1 MPFDGGEGKGRA
13 SDAASDIAP
22 EIASAGGSWQSGRMV
37 IYRILSS
44 LAFLWLRATR
54 GAAERE
60 RFGTPEACERPVVW
74 LHGAS
79 NGEMQAARSV
89 VARLRARWPELAL
102 MITVNSLTARE
113 MVRGWGLEACEVRLA
128 PVDHLPLVRAFL
140 DRVQPIALVM
150 IENELWPHRLSEC
163 AARGVPVLVLG
174 GRMSARSARVWGW
187 MPRLARRVIGPVSW
201 LAPQDEAA
209 RARFL
214 DLGLP
219 EARLGPVMVL
229 KAAALAGAAQVA
241 GFDRARTILAASTH
255 EGEEAAVLAAFVAV
269 LPRHPGARLILA
281 PRHPRRRD
289 EVEAEIAARGLACA
303 TRSRGGAPEG
313 SAPVYLADTM
323 GEMDLWYGAAG
334 ICFVGGSLTP
344 RGGHTP
350 FEPAAHG
357 AAILNGP
364 SLDNFAPAYA
374 ALAAAGGAVAVGD
387 AADLERAFDGLLGDG
402 ARQAA
407 LADAGRRALAVFGA
421 EAGLA
426 AFEEEFAR
434 HTGLAARADAAK
446 K

>member
-1 MPFDGGEGKGRA
+1 
-13 SDAASDIAP
+13 
-22 EIASAGGSWQSGRMV
+22 MV

-60 RFGTPEACERPVVW
+60 RVTAPEACEGPVVW

-79 NGEMQAARSV
+79 NGEMQAARGV
-89 VARLRARWPELAL
+89 VARLRTRWPELRL

-113 MVRGWGLEACEVRLA
+113 MVRGWGLEACDVRLA

-140 DRVQPIALVM
+140 DRVRPVALVM

-174 GRMSARSARVWGW
+174 GRMSARSARIWGW
-187 MPRLARRVIGPVSW
+187 MPGLARRVIGPISW

-214 DLGLP
+214 GLGLP
-219 EARLGPVMVL
+219 DARLGPVTVL
-229 KAAALAGAAQVA
+229 KAAAVAGAAPVA
-241 GFDRARTILAASTH
+241 GFDRVRTILAASTH
-255 EGEEAAVLAAFVAV
+255 EGEEAAVLEAFASV

-289 EVEAEIAARGLACA
+289 EVEAEIAARGLSFA

-313 SAPVYLADTM
+313 DAPVYLADTM

-334 ICFVGGSLTP
+334 ICFVGGSLAP

-357 AAILNGP
+357 AAILHGP
-364 SLDNFAPAYA
+364 SLENFAPAYA
-374 ALAAAGGAVAVGD
+374 ALATSGGAVAVGG
-387 AADLERAFDGLLGDG
+387 AADLEREFDRLLGDG
-402 ARQAA
+402 AGQAA
-407 LADAGRRALAVFGA
+407 LADAGGRALAAFGA

-426 AFEEEFAR
+426 AFEGEFAR
-434 HTGLAARADAAK
+434 LTGLKAGPDAAEK
-446 K
+446 

>member
-1 MPFDGGEGKGRA
+1 
-13 SDAASDIAP
+13 
-22 EIASAGGSWQSGRMV
+22 MV
-37 IYRILSS
+37 IYRIFST
-44 LAFLWLRATR
+44 LACLWLRLSR

-60 RFGTPEACERPVVW
+60 RFEVPGACDGPVVW

-79 NGEMQAARSV
+79 NGEMQAARV
-89 VARLRARWPELAL
+89 AVARLRARWPELRL
-102 MITVNSLTARE
+102 MITVNSLTARD
-113 MVRGWGLEACEVRLA
+113 MVRGWGLAACEVRLA
-128 PVDHLPLVRAFL
+128 PVDHLPLVRGFL
-140 DRVQPIALVM
+140 DRVRPVALVM

-187 MPRLARRVIGPVSW
+187 MPGLARRLVGAISW

-219 EARLGPVMVL
+219 EARLGPVTVL
-229 KAAALAGAAQVA
+229 KATAVAGDEPVA

-255 EGEEAAVLAAFVAV
+255 EGEEAAVLEAFAAV

-289 EVEAEIAARGLACA
+289 EVEAEIAARGLAFA
-303 TRSRGGAPEG
+303 TRSRGQGPEG
-313 SAPVYLADTM
+313 GAPVYLADTM

-334 ICFVGGSLTP
+334 LCFVGGSLAP

-357 AAILNGP
+357 AAILHGQ

-374 ALAAAGGAVAVGD
+374 ALATAGGAVAVGG
-387 AADLERAFDGLLGDG
+387 AGDLERAFDRLLGDG
-402 ARQAA
+402 DWQAV
-407 LADAGRRALAVFGA
+407 LAETGARALAAFGA

-426 AFEEEFAR
+426 AFEGEFAR
-434 HTGLAARADAAK
+434 LTGLKPRANAAEK
-446 K
+446 